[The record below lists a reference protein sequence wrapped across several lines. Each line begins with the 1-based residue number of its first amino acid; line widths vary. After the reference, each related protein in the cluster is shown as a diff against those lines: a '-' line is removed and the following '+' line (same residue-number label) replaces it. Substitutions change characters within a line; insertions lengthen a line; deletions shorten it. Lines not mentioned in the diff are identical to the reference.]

1 MGRPLPT
8 DIAKDFQNW
17 LSELEKIQEI
27 KIPRFYGCAKL
38 DKQLHIFA
46 DASELAM
53 CIVVYIR
60 FPTDT
65 GFDVKF
71 VMGKTRVCPMKPVS
85 IPRLELQAALHAA
98 RIKSSVQEEHNL
110 NFAETY
116 MRSDSKTVLQWLKTS
131 DKKHPIF
138 VANRVAEILENTTID
153 QWHHVA
159 GVNNPADLGT
169 RGLKA
174 EELSAGPWLDGP
186 NWLRLE
192 RDEWFSD
199 DNKVASSRSSHDEDS
214 VVWVS
219 LRTCFHSDIEC
230 EVENKEN
237 NGLGK
242 TCERSIRPGLSE
254 VKCFVN
260 IKSSSDQQIN
270 WFNMHKY
277 RSWTKIVNI
286 FCYVLRVFKIKP
298 ARVQITVEEFE
309 SAERQ
314 LFKHMQSEMFSEEI
328 TRLQNG
334 QRQIQILR
342 QLFALVQVLF

>member
-1 MGRPLPT
+1 MPT

-116 MRSDSKTVLQWLKTS
+116 MWSDSKTVLPWLKTS

-138 VANRVAEILENTTID
+138 VANRVAEILEYN
-153 QWHHVA
+153 
-159 GVNNPADLGT
+159 
-169 RGLKA
+169 
-174 EELSAGPWLDGP
+174 
-186 NWLRLE
+186 
-192 RDEWFSD
+192 
-199 DNKVASSRSSHDEDS
+199 
-214 VVWVS
+214 
-219 LRTCFHSDIEC
+219 
-230 EVENKEN
+230 
-237 NGLGK
+237 
-242 TCERSIRPGLSE
+242 
-254 VKCFVN
+254 
-260 IKSSSDQQIN
+260 
-270 WFNMHKY
+270 
-277 RSWTKIVNI
+277 
-286 FCYVLRVFKIKP
+286 
-298 ARVQITVEEFE
+298 
-309 SAERQ
+309 
-314 LFKHMQSEMFSEEI
+314 
-328 TRLQNG
+328 
-334 QRQIQILR
+334 
-342 QLFALVQVLF
+342 